1 MARSILVTMPTSDDD
16 QLMPQPHRQGPTVS
30 ILHDSPEARVV
41 LFSFSPGDGI
51 PLHRTPSSVTLRVLR
66 GRGVVTRPEGQSA
79 IWEGTKL
86 AVGPHE
92 AYALRADRDPLTVL
106 ATITPSPRGR

>member
-1 MARSILVTMPTSDDD
+1 MPTSDDD
-16 QLMPQPHRQGPTVS
+16 QLMPQPHRHGPTVS

-41 LFSFSPGDGI
+41 LFSFSPGDRI

-66 GRGVVTRPEGQSA
+66 GRGVVTRPDGQSA

-86 AVGPHE
+86 AVEAHE

-106 ATITPSPRGR
+106 ATITPSPRAR

>member
-1 MARSILVTMPTSDDD
+1 MPKSDEEPLMHQPAR
-16 QLMPQPHRQGPTVS
+16 HGPTVA
-30 ILHDSPEARVV
+30 ILHDSPDARVV
-41 LFSFSPGDGI
+41 LFTFRPGDRI

-66 GRGVVTRPEGQSA
+66 GRGVVTRVAGQST

-86 AVGPHE
+86 AVEPHE
-92 AYALRADRDPLTVL
+92 AYSLRADREPLTVL

>member
-1 MARSILVTMPTSDDD
+1 
-16 QLMPQPHRQGPTVS
+16 MPQPHRQGPTVS
-30 ILHDSPEARVV
+30 ILHESPEARVV
-41 LFSFSPGDGI
+41 LFSFRPGDGI

-66 GRGVVTRPEGQSA
+66 GRGLVTRVAGQSA

-86 AVGPHE
+86 AVEPHE
-92 AYALRADRDPLTVL
+92 AYALRAEREPLTVL